1 MRTRAML
8 LTAALMAAPPLPG
21 RAQQADA
28 PASPVRAFA
37 GATLQVARPIGEFGD
52 YVDVGFGV
60 DGHFLLSLSRATALG
75 LRVDGGFL
83 NYGNETRSVPLSSTV
98 GGRITVDLTTSNNI
112 LMLGAG
118 PQIMLPD
125 GSLRPYAF
133 GTAGLAYFV
142 TESSLRGNRAGD
154 TFATTNN
161 YDDLTFALQGGAG
174 VYIPVRRGRTP
185 ISIDLG
191 ARYSRNGK
199 ARYLREGSIRDHP
212 DGSISFTPI
221 ESDTDLVTFHLG
233 VSAGLGGSREARR

>member
-1 MRTRAML
+1 MRTRAMF
-8 LTAALMAAPPLPG
+8 LTAALLLAAPFPG
-21 RAQQADA
+21 LAQEADS
-28 PASPVRAFA
+28 PESPVRAYA
-37 GATLQVARPIGEFGD
+37 GATLQVAKPVGEFDD
-52 YVDVGFGV
+52 YVDAGFGV
-60 DGHFLLSLSRATALG
+60 DGHLLLSLSRSSALG
-75 LRVDGGFL
+75 LRIDGGFL
-83 NYGNETRSVPLSSTV
+83 NYGNERRTVPLSSTV

-112 LMLGAG
+112 LTLGAG
-118 PQIMLPD
+118 PQLMLPS

-142 TESSLRGNRAGD
+142 TESSLRGDRGGD

-161 YDDLTFALQGGAG
+161 YDDLAFALQGGVG
-174 VYIPVRRGRTP
+174 LYVPVRRGRTP

-191 ARYSRNGK
+191 ARYNRNGQ

-233 VSAGLGGSREARR
+233 VSAGLGGARGERR